1 MDAILLVDRHLIFFE
16 VEVGDALLKDA
27 SQEIM
32 GELVLVG
39 EGGGWDGF
47 KSGKEILIG
56 LVVLGN
62 GVEGVFSELI
72 VVAVVAE
79 GCGTLGEVAEI
90 RLVLFLKKGVLSGEA
105 IADWFEIFGQDGS
118 GYRD

>member
-1 MDAILLVDRHLIFFE
+1 MDAILLVDRHLVFFE
-16 VEVGDALLKDA
+16 VEVGDALLEDTN
-27 SQEIM
+27 EEVV
-32 GELVLVG
+32 GELVLIG
-39 EGGGWDGF
+39 EPSTRDGF
-47 KSGKEILIG
+47 KSGKESLIG

-105 IADWFEIFGQDGS
+105 IADWFEILGQDGT